1 MTDPTLDQA
10 YAECQA
16 LARRHYE
23 NFPVGTWLLPR
34 SMRRP
39 VTVIYA
45 FARTADDL
53 ADEDDLA
60 APERLAGLKKLADML
75 DSITAGTTQN
85 DCLGRALADVINRH
99 QLPIQLFHDL
109 LDAFRQDVSKTRY
122 ENFGEVMEYCRRSA
136 NPIGRLLLRLH
147 GDTDARHLAYS
158 DAICSALQLINF
170 YQDLHQDYI
179 ENGRIYIPRDELK
192 RFGVQEDQFRE
203 QRTDLALQR
212 LMQLQYERAQRLLRS
227 GAPLVKSVPGRF
239 GFELRL
245 IVLGGQNILQQLM
258 RNPQNAFARPRL
270 KASDWV
276 GIGWRALRGR

>member
-1 MTDPTLDQA
+1 MTDPALEQA

-23 NFPVGTWLLPR
+23 NFPVGSRLLPR
-34 SMRRP
+34 ALRRP
-39 VTVIYA
+39 VTVIYT

-53 ADEDDLA
+53 ADEGDLTA
-60 APERLAGLKKLADML
+60 AERLAGLQELADML
-75 DSITAGTTQN
+75 DGITAGTTQN
-85 DCLGRALADVINRH
+85 DCLGRALADVLSRH

-109 LDAFRQDVSKTRY
+109 LNAFRQDVIKTRY

-170 YQDLHQDYI
+170 YQDLHQDYS
-179 ENGRIYIPRDELK
+179 ENGRIYIPRDELE
-192 RFGVQEDQFRE
+192 RFGVCEDQLRE
-203 QRTDLALQR
+203 QRTDPALQR

-245 IVLGGQNILQQLM
+245 IVLGGQNILQQLIH
-258 RNPQNAFARPRL
+258 NPQNAFARPRL
-270 KASDWV
+270 KTSDWL
-276 GIGWRALRGR
+276 GIGWHALRGR

>member
-1 MTDPTLDQA
+1 MTDPTLEQA

-16 LARRHYE
+16 LTRRHYE
-23 NFPVGTWLLPR
+23 NFPVGSWLLPR
-34 SMRRP
+34 TIRRP

-45 FARTADDL
+45 FARTGDDL
-53 ADEDDLA
+53 ADEGDLA
-60 APERLAGLKKLADML
+60 AAERLAGLQKLADML

-85 DCLGRALADVINRH
+85 DCLGRALADVIRRH

-109 LDAFRQDVSKTRY
+109 LDAFRQDVTKTRY

-179 ENGRIYIPRDELK
+179 ENGRIYIPRDELE
-192 RFGVQEDQFRE
+192 RFGVQEDQLRE
-203 QRTDLALQR
+203 QRTDPALQR

-258 RNPQNAFARPRL
+258 HNPQNAFARPRL